1 MGIMREKYINILI
14 VGYGGK
20 KARSFRVN
28 VSFLKGVFLISG
40 TALAGLVAF
49 SVFSFKE
56 NLSLKQELSEL
67 KEEKRKLRILL
78 AQERERNSYLE
89 KFKVKV
95 EELEGKLMTIDK
107 FLRKKGIRRV
117 PSGIG
122 GVSSRVDLLSIDYVG
137 FLQEEALKMQK
148 YLSRIPLGPPVWGRI
163 TSRFGY
169 RTDPFTGRYEFHD
182 GVDIKA
188 PWGTP
193 VRATAEG
200 KVIFAGWRAGY
211 GKTVII
217 RHAYGFRT
225 LYAHLSRIKVRAG
238 RWVKSGQVIG
248 YVGSTGK
255 STGPHVHYEVWR
267 YSRKDNPLK
276 YMYVRW

>member
-1 MGIMREKYINILI
+1 MREKYINIII

-20 KARSFRVN
+20 KAKSFRVN
-28 VSFLKGVFLISG
+28 LRFLKGAAVASASG
-40 TALAGLVAF
+40 LAGLILF
-49 SVFSFKE
+49 STFTFYE
-56 NLSLKQELSEL
+56 NRYLRSEL
-67 KEEKRKLRILL
+67 AKLT
-78 AQERERNSYLE
+78 QEREQLRALLEKEKERNSYLQS
-89 KFKVKV
+89 FKEKV
-95 EELEGKLMTIDK
+95 ELLESKLMTIDK
-107 FLRKKGIRRV
+107 FLRRKGIRRV
-117 PSGIG
+117 PASIG
-122 GVSSRVDLLSIDYVG
+122 GASSKVDILDIEYVS
-137 FLQEEALKMQK
+137 FLHSEATKFEK

-169 RTDPFTGRYEFHD
+169 RRDPFSGRYEFHD
-182 GVDIKA
+182 GVDIRA

-200 KVIFAGWRAGY
+200 KVIYAGWKAGY

-217 RHAYGFRT
+217 KHAFGFRT
-225 LYAHLSRIKVRAG
+225 LYAHMSKIKVKPG
-238 RWVKSGQVIG
+238 RWVKSGQIIG

-267 YSRKDNPLK
+267 HSRKQNPLK

>member
-1 MGIMREKYINILI
+1 MKDKYINIII

-20 KARSFRVN
+20 KAKSLRVN
-28 VSFLKGVFLISG
+28 TRVLRLSLIVSGVTFAGILMFSG
-40 TALAGLVAF
+40 VTLYQ
-49 SVFSFKE
+49 
-56 NLSLKQELSEL
+56 NLSLRAEVSRLE
-67 KEEKRKLRILL
+67 EEKSRLSLLL
-78 AQERERNSYLE
+78 AEERKRNSYLE
-89 KFKVKV
+89 QFKDKV
-95 EELEGKLMTIDK
+95 EELEGKLVTIDK
-107 FLRKKGIRRV
+107 FLRKKGIRKV
-117 PSGIG
+117 PSGVG
-122 GVSSRVDLLSIDYVG
+122 GAKTRVDLFDVEYIS
-137 FLQEEALKMQK
+137 FLQGEAEKVYK

-200 KVIFAGWRAGY
+200 KVIYAGWKAGY

-217 RHAYGFRT
+217 KHAFGFRT
-225 LYAHLSRIKVRAG
+225 LYSHLSKIKVRAG
-238 RWVKSGQVIG
+238 RWVKSGDIIG
-248 YVGSTGK
+248 YVGSTGR

-267 YSRKDNPLK
+267 YSRKQNPLK